1 MDGSTLGLAI
11 PLGLG
16 MAAIGSG
23 IGLGKAIEGGMNAM
37 GRQPEAIGQIQTAM
51 IIGCAFIEAL
61 TIYAL
66 IAVIMLMGK
75 AGYPRGPDRMEM
87 ITPNVTQVLT
97 TVVGFLLLVWVMAK
111 FAWGPILDQL
121 DKRRDKIERDYAAAE
136 EQLGE
141 AESLKADFAVKLGEI
156 KTLER
161 ERIQEAVK
169 KGEGIAG
176 GIVAEARQQAE
187 VAKAKGRQDL
197 EIEAQKAQV
206 ELRDTVVALAIGAA
220 EKLIHERLDDQKHR
234 QLIEQYI
241 DHIEGSRR
249 A

>member
-1 MDGSTLGLAI
+1 
-11 PLGLG
+11 
-16 MAAIGSG
+16 
-23 IGLGKAIEGGMNAM
+23 
-37 GRQPEAIGQIQTAM
+37 
-51 IIGCAFIEAL
+51 
-61 TIYAL
+61 
-66 IAVIMLMGK
+66 
-75 AGYPRGPDRMEM
+75 MEM

-97 TVVGFLLLVWVMAK
+97 TVVGFLLLVWVLAK

-136 EQLGE
+136 QQLGE
-141 AESLKADFAVKLGEI
+141 AEGLKADFAVKLGEI

-169 KGEGIAG
+169 KGEDIAG
-176 GIVAEARQQAE
+176 GIVSEARQQAE
-187 VAKAKGRQDL
+187 VVKTKGRQDL

-241 DHIEGSRR
+241 DHLEGPRR

>member
-1 MDGSTLGLAI
+1 
-11 PLGLG
+11 
-16 MAAIGSG
+16 
-23 IGLGKAIEGGMNAM
+23 
-37 GRQPEAIGQIQTAM
+37 
-51 IIGCAFIEAL
+51 
-61 TIYAL
+61 
-66 IAVIMLMGK
+66 
-75 AGYPRGPDRMEM
+75 MEM

-136 EQLGE
+136 QQLGE
-141 AESLKADFAVKLGEI
+141 AEGLKADFAVKLGEI

-169 KGEGIAG
+169 KGEDIAG
-176 GIVAEARQQAE
+176 GIVSEARQQAE
-187 VAKAKGRQDL
+187 VVKTKGRQDL

-241 DHIEGSRR
+241 DHLEGPRR

>member
-1 MDGSTLGLAI
+1 
-11 PLGLG
+11 
-16 MAAIGSG
+16 
-23 IGLGKAIEGGMNAM
+23 
-37 GRQPEAIGQIQTAM
+37 
-51 IIGCAFIEAL
+51 
-61 TIYAL
+61 
-66 IAVIMLMGK
+66 
-75 AGYPRGPDRMEM
+75 MEM

-97 TVVGFLLLVWVMAK
+97 TVVGFLLLVWVMRK
-111 FAWGPILDQL
+111 YAWGPILDQL

-136 EQLGE
+136 QQLGE
-141 AESLKADFAVKLGEI
+141 AEGLKADFAVKLGEI

-176 GIVAEARQQAE
+176 GIVADARQQAE
-187 VAKAKGRQDL
+187 VAKTKGRQDL

>member
-1 MDGSTLGLAI
+1 
-11 PLGLG
+11 
-16 MAAIGSG
+16 
-23 IGLGKAIEGGMNAM
+23 
-37 GRQPEAIGQIQTAM
+37 
-51 IIGCAFIEAL
+51 
-61 TIYAL
+61 
-66 IAVIMLMGK
+66 
-75 AGYPRGPDRMEM
+75 MEM

-97 TVVGFLLLVWVMAK
+97 TVVGFLLLVWVLAK

-136 EQLGE
+136 QQLGE

-176 GIVAEARQQAE
+176 GIVSEARQQAE
-187 VAKAKGRQDL
+187 VVKTKGRQDL

>member
-1 MDGSTLGLAI
+1 
-11 PLGLG
+11 
-16 MAAIGSG
+16 
-23 IGLGKAIEGGMNAM
+23 
-37 GRQPEAIGQIQTAM
+37 
-51 IIGCAFIEAL
+51 
-61 TIYAL
+61 
-66 IAVIMLMGK
+66 
-75 AGYPRGPDRMEM
+75 MEM

-97 TVVGFLLLVWVMAK
+97 TVVGFLILVWVMGK

-121 DKRRDKIERDYAAAE
+121 DKRRAKIEGDYAAAE
-136 EQLGE
+136 QQLGE
-141 AESLKADFAVKLGEI
+141 AESLKADFAHKLGEI

-176 GIVAEARQQAE
+176 GIVSEARQQAE
-187 VAKAKGRQDL
+187 VVKTKGRQDL

-206 ELRDTVVALAIGAA
+206 ELRDTDVALAIGAA